1 MTQWSQEVLRMAR
14 KLYLDEDAL
23 NILRKV
29 DLHLHDELTVVIS
42 CRKAGIS
49 SKTSSRIG
57 HEITRP

>member
-1 MTQWSQEVLRMAR
+1 MAR
-14 KLYLDEDAL
+14 KLYLDEDVL

-29 DLHLHDELTVVIS
+29 DLHLHDELNVVIS

-57 HEITRP
+57 HEINRP